1 MSYVINFFFLIF
13 FSNLL
18 FVRFRFFLFPKF
30 LPQLF
35 GILIIFALETITTD

>member
-1 MSYVINFFFLIF
+1 MSYVINFFIFLIL

-18 FVRFRFFLFPKF
+18 FVRFRFFLFSKF

-35 GILIIFALETITTD
+35 GILIISHYLCT